1 MRYVPFRPA
10 RLQVHT
16 RRVTRQVTRGTHRY
30 VRESLA
36 INPGNP
42 PWHRGFV
49 AIGNLSIAIILAW
62 LLHTPAAAY
71 LAASYA
77 LLYTLSDAEGTLTM
91 RLHAI
96 AWATAFMACGS
107 VAAFVLRGDPVSIVL
122 VFSVGTFVA
131 GVLSWAGLPFL
142 RAPRFG
148 VVVFCIV
155 LATEVAS
162 LERLLLLLVGTTV
175 TAVSLVVL
183 EDRLAPDKTRTAY
196 STFRI
201 AWQLINADRSTVLR
215 FAISY
220 VVATAIGWSAGR
232 AIDEVHPTWVAVSVL
247 VVMWPDWQKS
257 YQRVLQRV
265 FGSLVGAGL
274 AMLIAPRLDDPRML
288 LGVIVGLF
296 FFVPYGVRRNYWL
309 HCMLMALV
317 VFLGMKLASDAGL
330 TRGAVEERVAD
341 IVLGS
346 SIAMLGTLFAFR
358 KRDRLA
364 ASAAA
369 SAAANTA
376 ANTAASTTPG
386 ATRTARA

>member
-1 MRYVPFRPA
+1 MRYVPLSP
-10 RLQVHT
+10 RLQVRT
-16 RRVTRQVTRGTHRY
+16 RRVTRRIALPAQRY

-49 AIGNLSIAIILAW
+49 AVGNISFAIVLAW
-62 LLHTPAAAY
+62 VLHTPPAAY
-71 LAASYA
+71 LACAYA
-77 LLYTLSDAEGTLTM
+77 LLYTLSDAEGTLGM

-96 AWATAFMACGS
+96 AWAALFMGCGS
-107 VAAFVLRGDPVSIVL
+107 ITAYLLRHDPGLIVA
-122 VFSVGTFVA
+122 VFCVGTFVA

-155 LATEVAS
+155 LATDVAS
-162 LERLLLLLVGTTV
+162 LPRLLMLLVGTTA
-175 TAVSLVVL
+175 TAVGLVVL
-183 EDRLAPDKTRTAY
+183 EHRLAPDRTRTAY
-196 STFRI
+196 STFGI
-201 AWQLINADRSTVLR
+201 AWRLINADRYTVLR
-215 FAISY
+215 FALSY

-257 YQRVLQRV
+257 QQRVLQRV

-274 AMLIAPRLDDPRML
+274 ALVVAPRLHDPRL
-288 LGVIVGLF
+288 LVAVIVGLF

-309 HCMLMALV
+309 HCALMALV
-317 VFLGMKLASDAGL
+317 IFLGMKLASDAGL

-341 IVLGS
+341 IVMGS

-358 KRDRLA
+358 KRDRMPA
-364 ASAAA
+364 VASA
-369 SAAANTA
+369 
-376 ANTAASTTPG
+376 
-386 ATRTARA
+386 

>member
-1 MRYVPFRPA
+1 MRYVPISP
-10 RLQVHT
+10 RLQVRT
-16 RRVTRQVTRGTHRY
+16 RRVTRQVTSNTHRY
-30 VRESLA
+30 VRDSLA

-49 AIGNLSIAIILAW
+49 AIGNITFAIVLAW
-62 LLHTPAAAY
+62 VLHTPAAAY
-71 LAASYA
+71 LACAYA
-77 LLYTLSDAEGTLTM
+77 LLYTLSDAEGTLPM

-96 AWATAFMACGS
+96 AWAALFMGFGS
-107 VAAFVLRGDPVSIVL
+107 ITAFVLRHDPGTIVA
-122 VFSVGTFVA
+122 VFCVGTFVA

-155 LATEVAS
+155 LATDVSS
-162 LERLLLLLVGTTV
+162 LPRLLMLLVGTT
-175 TAVSLVVL
+175 AVAVGLVVI
-183 EDRLAPDKTRTAY
+183 EHCLAPDKTRTAY
-196 STFRI
+196 STFGI
-201 AWQLINADRSTVLR
+201 AWQLINADRYTVLR

-232 AIDEVHPTWVAVSVL
+232 VIDEVHPTWVAVSVL

-265 FGSLVGAGL
+265 FGSVVGAVL
-274 AMLIAPRLDDPRML
+274 ALVVAPRIDDPRVL
-288 LGVIVGLF
+288 LGLIVALF

-309 HCMLMALV
+309 HCALMALV
-317 VFLGMKLASDAGL
+317 VFLGMKLASDAGF

-341 IVLGS
+341 IVMGS

-358 KRDRLA
+358 KRDRRVDT
-364 ASAAA
+364 
-369 SAAANTA
+369 NT
-376 ANTAASTTPG
+376 PMP
-386 ATRTARA
+386 ARV

>member
-10 RLQVHT
+10 RLQVRT
-16 RRVTRQVTRGTHRY
+16 RRVTRFMTVGTQRY

-49 AIGNLSIAIILAW
+49 AIGNISIAISIAW
-62 LLHTPAAAY
+62 LLHTPSAAY

-77 LLYTLSDAEGTLTM
+77 LLYTLSDAEGELAM

-107 VAAFVLRGDPVSIVL
+107 IAAFVLRDDPVSIVAI
-122 VFSVGTFVA
+122 FCVGTFVA

-155 LATEVAS
+155 LATEIAS

-175 TAVSLVVL
+175 TAVSFVVL
-183 EDRLAPDKTRTAY
+183 EDHLAPDKTRTAY
-196 STFRI
+196 STFRM
-201 AWQLINADRSTVLR
+201 AWQLINTDRYTVFR

-220 VVATAIGWSAGR
+220 VVATGIGWMAGR

-265 FGSLVGAGL
+265 FGSVVGAGL
-274 AMLIAPRLDDPRML
+274 AMVIAPRLEDPKL
-288 LGVIVGLF
+288 LIGVIIGLF

-317 VFLGMKLASDAGL
+317 IFLGMKLASDAGL
-330 TRGAVEERVAD
+330 TRDAVEERVLD

-358 KRDRLA
+358 KRDRVA
-364 ASAAA
+364 AGN
-369 SAAANTA
+369 ANTG
-376 ANTAASTTPG
+376 T
-386 ATRTARA
+386 TARA

>member
-16 RRVTRQVTRGTHRY
+16 RRMTLRVTRGTQRY

-49 AIGNLSIAIILAW
+49 AIGNISIAILLAG
-62 LLHTPAAAY
+62 LLHTPSAAY
-71 LAASYA
+71 LACSYA

-107 VAAFVLRGDPVSIVL
+107 IAAFVLRGDPVSIVAI
-122 VFSVGTFVA
+122 FCVGTFVA

-155 LATEVAS
+155 LATEISS

-175 TAVSLVVL
+175 SAVSLVVL
-183 EDRLAPDKTRTAY
+183 EDHLAPDQTRTAY
-196 STFRI
+196 STFRV
-201 AWQLINADRSTVLR
+201 AWQLINADRYTVFR

-220 VVATAIGWSAGR
+220 VIATAIGWMAGR

-265 FGSLVGAGL
+265 FGSVVGAGL
-274 AMLIAPRLDDPRML
+274 AMAIAPRLDDPKVL
-288 LGVIVGLF
+288 AAVIIGLF

-317 VFLGMKLASDAGL
+317 IFLGMKLASDAGL

-341 IVLGS
+341 IVLGA

-358 KRDRLA
+358 KRDRMVA
-364 ASAAA
+364 DAPVAAA
-369 SAAANTA
+369 DT
-376 ANTAASTTPG
+376 
-386 ATRTARA
+386 TARA